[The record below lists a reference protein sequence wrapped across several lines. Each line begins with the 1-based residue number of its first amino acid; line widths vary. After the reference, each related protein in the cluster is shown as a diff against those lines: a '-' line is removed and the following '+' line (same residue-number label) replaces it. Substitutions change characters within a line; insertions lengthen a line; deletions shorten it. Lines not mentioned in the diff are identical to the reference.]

1 MVTKMKTS
9 PVVILVTPQMGENI
23 GFVMRT
29 LANFGGKDLRLVSP
43 RDPWP
48 NTTAITV
55 AAGTAQHVRVMDY
68 PSLTAATED
77 LSTLV
82 AVTARQR
89 DLKKTWLTLGPNIA
103 SQDPLV
109 ASSLMGGR
117 LGLVFGP
124 EKTGLS
130 NEDISFCH
138 RALTISTNPSFPSL
152 NLSHAVAVCLAT
164 LSFAPNGSDAPIPC
178 QQAPKKALDTFLK
191 MLEETLEKKGFFVP
205 EEKALK
211 MKHNLRDLFLR
222 TPLSKDDLNTLFG
235 AVKTLAQSVE
245 K

>member
-1 MVTKMKTS
+1 MSAPTI
-9 PVVILVTPQMGENI
+9 ILMAPQMGENI

-29 LANFGGKDLRLVSP
+29 LTNFGGADLRLVSP
-43 RDPWP
+43 RDAWP
-48 NTTAITV
+48 NPVAITV
-55 AAGTAQHVRVMDY
+55 AAGAAQHVRVQDF
-68 PSLTAATED
+68 PSLKEATEG

-89 DLKKTWLTLGPNIA
+89 DLKKTWMTLGPNVA
-103 SQDPLV
+103 SEDALV
-109 ASSLMGGR
+109 ATAFAANR

-138 RALTISTNPSFPSL
+138 RALTITTNPTFPSL
-152 NLSHAVAVCLAT
+152 NLSHAVAVCLAAFSYENSALDT
-164 LSFAPNGSDAPIPC
+164 PQPH
-178 QQAPKKALDTFLK
+178 QQAPKKTVNAFL
-191 MLEETLEKKGFFVP
+191 ETLESALEEKGFFVP
-205 EEKALK
+205 AEKALK

-222 TPLSKDDLNTLFG
+222 TPLSEDDVHTLFG
-235 AVKTLAQSVE
+235 AVKTLARSVE